1 MIFLIGVVDEHQ
13 KPRCTSGKSS
23 ISIHKSASIR
33 RVAGWMQTAPH
44 LEFVISSGDRF
55 GKFVIYP
62 SVFASG
68 PLSWPTEGI
77 LGAEIRSQ
85 KKRALFTKFR
95 IRVAN
100 RMHQHPFLQPLW
112 DARSC
117 PPFLVGDLD
126 VHCLVERLEVS
137 FIETDREKRN
147 FGNDILLRFLHCLSE
162 KKINNV
168 VVLGFSGFKMKLENM
183 DFCRI

>member
-1 MIFLIGVVDEHQ
+1 MMIFLIGVVDEHQ

-33 RVAGWMQTAPH
+33 RVAGWMQTAAH

-62 SVFASG
+62 SMLAFG
-68 PLSWPTEGI
+68 PFHGRPREFWEL
-77 LGAEIRSQ
+77 RYDQ

-95 IRVAN
+95 IRDAN
-100 RMHQHPFLQPLW
+100 GMHQHPFLQPLW

-117 PPFLVGDLD
+117 PSVPCRWFRRTLSGGEVGGKVLLKLI
-126 VHCLVERLEVS
+126 VRKKFWKRY
-137 FIETDREKRN
+137 FI
-147 FGNDILLRFLHCLSE
+147 IRFLLSRG
-162 KKINNV
+162 KN
-168 VVLGFSGFKMKLENM
+168 
-183 DFCRI
+183 

>member
-1 MIFLIGVVDEHQ
+1 MNANGPAFGICDF
-13 KPRCTSGKSS
+13 
-23 ISIHKSASIR
+23 IR
-33 RVAGWMQTAPH
+33 RPLWEICNLPECVRLWPPFMA
-44 LEFVISSGDRF
+44 DR
-55 GKFVIYP
+55 GN
-62 SVFASG
+62 S
-68 PLSWPTEGI
+68 
-77 LGAEIRSQ
+77 EIRSQ

-162 KKINNV
+162 KKIDNV

>member
-100 RMHQHPFLQPLW
+100 RMHQHPFLQP
-112 DARSC
+112 
-117 PPFLVGDLD
+117 PVG
-126 VHCLVERLEVS
+126 RA
-137 FIETDREKRN
+137 
-147 FGNDILLRFLHCLSE
+147 ILSSVPRRWFRRTLSGGKVGGEFYWNWSWE
-162 KKINNV
+162 KKFWKRYFIKTFALSFEEKNQ
-168 VVLGFSGFKMKLENM
+168 
-183 DFCRI
+183 